1 MRRSGR
7 ELLHRLPSS
16 LREPGE
22 PLDLLLTPG
31 VGARTVRALATVAE
45 VVHGEPPG
53 SAGANGTAT
62 GRSRFWAGVQNRP
75 PSEQTNPS
83 RKA

>member
-1 MRRSGR
+1 
-7 ELLHRLPSS
+7 

-22 PLDLLLTPG
+22 LLDLLLTPG
-31 VGARTVRALATVAE
+31 VGARTVRALTTVAE
-45 VVHGEPPG
+45 LVHAGPSG
-53 SAGANGTAT
+53 SGGANGTAT

-75 PSEQTNPS
+75 PNEETNPS